1 MESDVSFQVGAAGEH
16 DPADS
21 AGVRL
26 PPPIYFVIGW
36 GIGWALNRWI
46 GGPIL
51 PSDAPASTR
60 LVPGLGVAAVGLVCV
75 ASAVWTITRA
85 GASVR
90 PDRGT
95 PVLVEAGPYRWTRNP
110 IYLGFALIYAGGA
123 IACNLLW
130 PLVLLPL
137 VVRTVRRRA
146 IEREEAYLERAFG
159 RAYRRYRDR
168 VRRWI

>member
-1 MESDVSFQVGAAGEH
+1 MGAAGAH

-26 PPPIYFVIGW
+26 PPPLYFVVGW
-36 GIGWALNRWI
+36 GIGWALDPWV

-51 PSDAPASTR
+51 PRDAAASTR
-60 LVPGLGVAAVGLVCV
+60 LVPGLAVAAVGLVSV
-75 ASAVWTITRA
+75 ASAIWAMVRA

-95 PVLVEAGPYRWTRNP
+95 PVLVETGPYRWTRNP
-110 IYLGFALIYAGGA
+110 IYLGFALIYVGCA
-123 IACNLLW
+123 IAANLLW
-130 PLVLLPL
+130 PLLLLPL
-137 VVRTVRRRA
+137 VVRAVRRRV

-168 VRRWI
+168 VRRWL